1 MESRFDILLWE
12 LGIAIVVQI
21 GILIGILLTVK
32 KTSARVESLAGEVQK
47 RALPA
52 LDTAQAL
59 LNNSRPRIEE
69 MIADAAATTAMVKAQ
84 LERVNTTVT
93 DVVDRTRLQVIRADE
108 LVTRTL
114 DRVEETTELVQHT
127 VVSPVRHVAGIVSGV
142 TAVLESLIGHRGRR
156 REGAPQDEM
165 FI

>member
-1 MESRFDILLWE
+1 MESRFDILLIE
-12 LGIAIVVQI
+12 LGVGIAVEIGIMIAILLVVR
-21 GILIGILLTVK
+21 K
-32 KTSARVESLAGEVQK
+32 SSARVESLANEVK
-47 RALPA
+47 SKALPT
-52 LDTAQAL
+52 LESAQAL
-59 LNNSRPRIEE
+59 LESSRPKIEE
-69 MIADAAATTAMVKAQ
+69 LITNAAASAAMVKAQ
-84 LERVNTTVT
+84 LERVDGTVT

-127 VVSPVRHVAGIVSGV
+127 VVSPVRHIAGIVSGV
-142 TAVLESLIGHRGRR
+142 TAVLGNLLGHRGRT